1 MKAPVNASPTSSLFF
16 YSQARTAEQ
25 ALTASRLNTS
35 RSIMLIV
42 LSAIQP
48 DHHQR
53 DYTNA
58 SQSESENIKTLI
70 RHPAKENTRCRA
82 TELLSRYLRKLDVNQ
97 TRNVIIKYLYN
108 VFQKLSS
115 LSSGKKKNS
124 NRSETY
130 KLSKIFFTMF
140 LP

>member
-70 RHPAKENTRCRA
+70 RHPAKENTQCRA
-82 TELLSRYLRKLDVNQ
+82 TELRSRYLR
-97 TRNVIIKYLYN
+97 
-108 VFQKLSS
+108 
-115 LSSGKKKNS
+115 
-124 NRSETY
+124 
-130 KLSKIFFTMF
+130 
-140 LP
+140 